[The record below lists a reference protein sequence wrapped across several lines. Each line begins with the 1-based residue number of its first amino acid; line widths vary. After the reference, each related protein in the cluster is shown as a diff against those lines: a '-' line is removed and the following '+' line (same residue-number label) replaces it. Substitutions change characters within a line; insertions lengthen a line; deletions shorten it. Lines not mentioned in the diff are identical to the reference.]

1 MKKLG
6 LKFRLVGLLIGIG
19 IIPLM
24 GIVIYTYVKAS
35 DALIKS
41 EFRNVENQV
50 NGKIDQLRLYESSL
64 IKGAKSLSQDP
75 EIKKILNGLSKGATS
90 ILDENEVSLSDMT
103 SINDKLY
110 GFYSKEF
117 STEYAKVNKTKPEV
131 LGYVSQLSKSSVYLQ
146 YLYLLKNKRPFS
158 KKGELNHAGDKSI
171 FSKYHAEVNPLLQ
184 EIVRDYG
191 LMDAFL
197 VEANT
202 GLILYSASK
211 SIEFMSSLNKG
222 PLSRTGLGTVF
233 KQIINERKSEFFDD
247 FKLYSPKFEVPS
259 AFYGTPIIEGGKKI
273 GVLIFQISNDGI
285 NQIIRGDGHVT
296 GAGENYFLGKD
307 GITRSDS
314 HLNKS
319 YSLKNSL
326 LNKTNFSYS
335 HEAFQNAKVEK
346 EGQLIS
352 INQFGKKVL
361 TAFRSVTF
369 MGVDWLAFSESDS
382 NFVLTPLVALRNTLT
397 IVVFLLIVA
406 ISFSGFF
413 MARKLSDPIKNILNN
428 LDISFEEVRDISDQ
442 IEHSSQKLSE
452 TTTEQAA
459 AIESTVINMDEM
471 TAMLQQT
478 EINVNQTIE
487 LTKLGRDQ
495 SSEASTVLTNML
507 AAMNEI
513 QNSNFKLKEIES
525 LIGEIRG
532 KTNIINEIV
541 SETRL
546 LSFNAS
552 IEAARAGSHGKGFA
566 VVAEEI
572 GKLASMSGKAAE
584 EISDLLES
592 STEQVKEVV
601 SSNQSKVE
609 IGKESSAECEK
620 VFKSMEDSLQKIS
633 RSIEKINMASKE
645 QSSGIQ
651 QTNKAMVEM
660 ESITQQNA
668 ENATDLTTKANFL
681 HHEASIFND
690 SITKLKTIIDG
701 GGKLKRKD
709 QNGKI
714 SFVQTGGNPFKN
726 ADSES
731 DKKEDVVDR
740 DDDRWNAG

>member
-19 IIPLM
+19 IIPLL
-24 GIVIYTYVKAS
+24 GIVAYTYITAS
-35 DALIKS
+35 DALMNS
-41 EFRNVENQV
+41 EFRNVKNQV
-50 NGKIDQLRLYESSL
+50 NGKIDQLRLYESLL
-64 IKGAKSLSQDP
+64 IKGAKSFAQDP
-75 EIKKILNGLSKGATS
+75 EIKKILKGLSVGAKFV
-90 ILDENEVSLSDMT
+90 LEENEVSLSEIT
-103 SINDKLY
+103 SITEELY
-110 GFYSKEF
+110 GFYSKDF
-117 STEYAKVNKTKPEV
+117 TTEYAKVNKTKPEV
-131 LGYVSQLSKSSVYLQ
+131 LGYASQLSKTSAYLQ

-158 KKGELNHAGDKSI
+158 KKGELNHAGDKSS
-171 FSKYHAEVNPLLQ
+171 FSKYHAEINPLMQ
-184 EIVRDYG
+184 GVIKEYG

-197 VEANT
+197 VEGST
-202 GLILYSASK
+202 GLVLYSANK
-211 SIEFMSSLNKG
+211 NIEFMASLKKG
-222 PLSRTGLGTVF
+222 PLSNTGLGTVF
-233 KQIINERKSEFFDD
+233 QNISKGGKSEFFDD
-247 FKLYSPKFEVPS
+247 FKLYLPKFEVPS
-259 AFYGTPIIEGGKKI
+259 AFYGTPIIAGGKKI
-273 GVLIFQISNDGI
+273 GVLIFQISNQDI
-285 NQIIRGDGHVT
+285 SKIIRGDGHVT
-296 GAGENYFLGKD
+296 GFGENYLLAKN

-314 HLNKS
+314 LLKKS

-326 LNKTNFSYS
+326 MDKAKFTYS
-335 HEAFQNAKVEK
+335 HEAFQKSKLEK
-346 EGQLIS
+346 EGHLIS
-352 INQFGKKVL
+352 KNQFGKKVL

-369 MGVDWLAFSESDS
+369 LGANWLAFSESDS
-382 NFVLTPLVALRNTLT
+382 NFVFTPLITLRNTLAI
-397 IVVFLLIVA
+397 IVLLLIVG
-406 ISFSGFF
+406 ISFSGFLI
-413 MARKLSDPIKNILNN
+413 AKKLSDPIKNILNN
-428 LDISFEEVRDISDQ
+428 LDLSFEEVRDISDQ

-487 LTKLGRDQ
+487 LTKLGKDQ

-620 VFKSMEDSLQKIS
+620 VFKSMEDSLQQIS

-690 SITKLKTIIDG
+690 SITMLKGIIDG
-701 GGKLKRKD
+701 GVKLKRK
-709 QNGKI
+709 NGKA
-714 SFVQTGGNPFKN
+714 SFVQTGGDTFKD
-726 ADSES
+726 ADSEN